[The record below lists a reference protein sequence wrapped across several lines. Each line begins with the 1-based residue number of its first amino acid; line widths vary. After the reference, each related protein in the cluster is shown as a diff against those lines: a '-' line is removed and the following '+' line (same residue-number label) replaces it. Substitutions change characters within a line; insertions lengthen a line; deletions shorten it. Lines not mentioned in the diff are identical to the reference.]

1 MSKHTAAAKDR
12 STRDAAVSTT
22 PSPNAPIT
30 ELVFIIDRSGSMGGL
45 ESDTIGGYNA
55 TLQRHRLLGGACTV
69 STVLFDDHPKVICDR
84 LPIEQVRPMTAD
96 DYQVRGCT
104 ALLDALGGSMRHIA
118 RVQRY
123 MPTGHKATQVIF
135 VVITDGL
142 ENASSQYTAGQVK
155 KAVEKHRE
163 EGWEFLFLGANID
176 AVAEAGALGIPEDRA
191 ATYLADSEG
200 QAIAYDAIAE
210 ASCQMR
216 TSGSTPIGRSWK
228 QRVERDTRERGR

>member
-1 MSKHTAAAKDR
+1 MSKHTA
-12 STRDAAVSTT
+12 STRTATAPAADS
-22 PSPNAPIT
+22 PIT

-55 TLQRHRLLGGACTV
+55 TLQRHRQLGGACTV

-118 RVQRY
+118 RVPRY
-123 MPTGHKATQVIF
+123 MPAGHKATQVIF

-142 ENASSQYTAGQVK
+142 ENASSQYTAGQVR

-176 AVAEAGALGIPEDRA
+176 AVAEADALGIPEDRA

-200 QAIAYDAIAE
+200 QAMAYDAIAE
-210 ASCQMR
+210 ASCMMR
-216 TSGSTPIGRSWK
+216 TCGSTPIGRSWK
-228 QRVERDTRERGR
+228 QRVERDTQQRGR